1 MLARM
6 YIRIR
11 PSVIALA
18 QVRNT
23 FVTPQIRTQA
33 NATTF
38 TATSRWIA
46 FTGVFRPGFTFPRPV
61 GSTPERPMPYQVLV
75 PPLKQAIETAM
86 AEFSRAKS
94 RNTQALPQ
102 TRWARTA
109 TGNGALGLAVA
120 ATLLTPVPTRYPQ
133 VTSTK

>member
-23 FVTPQIRTQA
+23 FVTPQISTQA

-46 FTGVFRPGFTFPRPV
+46 LTGVFRFRFTLPKAV

-75 PPLKQAIETAM
+75 PPLKQAIDTAI
-86 AEFSRAKS
+86 AELSRAKS
-94 RNTQALPQ
+94 RKTQAPPQ
-102 TRWARTA
+102 TRWASVA
-109 TGNGALGLAVA
+109 TGQAVA
-120 ATLLTPVPTRYPQ
+120 VGMLPTLLTPMPFRYPQ
-133 VTSTK
+133 VTNTK